1 MIQPEAIGVFKMNF
15 PVISA
20 VLSLS
25 VFFFF
30 FSSDLIGSFEGTG
43 SDFKVVMGVQS
54 KL

>member
-15 PVISA
+15 PVISSM
-20 VLSLS
+20 LSIL
-25 VFFFF
+25 VFFPN
-30 FSSDLIGSFEGTG
+30 DLIGSFEGTG

>member
-20 VLSLS
+20 GLSLS

-30 FSSDLIGSFEGTG
+30 PKDLIGSFEGTG